1 MREPTSS
8 LLVSALFELTIF
20 PLINGAEHLFES
32 VNGMDERQII
42 LSSFSS
48 LILFMEKNAHHLQ
61 KAFER
66 KGQDLSQSIKCR
78 KKKGIKQNIIPL
90 VFYVNG
96 QTKSSVTKTHRRV
109 IFKLHSEAVQISTN

>member
-1 MREPTSS
+1 VREPTSS

-66 KGQDLSQSIKCR
+66 KGQDLSQSINVE
-78 KKKGIKQNIIPL
+78 KKGDK
-90 VFYVNG
+90 
-96 QTKSSVTKTHRRV
+96 TKYNPTCVLCERSNK
-109 IFKLHSEAVQISTN
+109 IFCH